1 MNQGKFVFAQI
12 MDRVPWRRFQTC
24 VDRYRGDHN
33 VQTFKCSDYFRV
45 MAFAQLTYRESLRD
59 IVACLNAVPEK
70 MYHMG
75 IRSGIS
81 RNNLS
86 NATKQRDWRIFADF
100 AQILI
105 EQARLLYD
113 NDPMPVDIDATV
125 YALDSTTIDL
135 CLSLFPWAPFRQTK
149 AAIKLHT
156 LLNIRGDIPEFIL
169 ISSGKLHDV
178 NVLDHMAFQPG
189 AFYVMDRGYLDFER
203 LYKINLA
210 KAFFV
215 TRAKKNTQVTRRY
228 SHIVD
233 KTTGVQCDQTVVLT
247 NEDSFSTY
255 PEPFRRVRYYDEEL
269 NKRFVFLTNNM
280 SLSARLIADLYRS
293 RWRVELFFKWIKQ
306 HLRIKTFYGMSEN
319 AVKSQIWIGVSIYL
333 LVAILKKELGLPQSL
348 HQILQIFSL
357 TQFEKTPVFSMFES
371 KNYNF
376 ENIQI
381 PNQLILFDL

>member
-24 VDRYRGDHN
+24 VDRYRGDHH

-75 IRSGIS
+75 IRTGIS

-86 NATKQRDWRIFADF
+86 HVTKQRDWRIFADF

-105 EQARLLYD
+105 EEARLLYGH
-113 NDPMPVDIDATV
+113 DPMPVELDATV

-135 CLSLFPWAPFRQTK
+135 CLSLFPWAPFRKTK
-149 AAIKLHT
+149 AAVKLHT
-156 LLNIRGDIPEFIL
+156 LLNIQGDIPEFIL

-233 KTTGVQCDQTVVLT
+233 KAAGVQCDQTVVLT
-247 NEDSFSTY
+247 NKGSLLTY

-269 NKRFVFLTNNM
+269 NKRFIFLTNNM
-280 SLSARLIADLYRS
+280 SLPARLIADLYRS

-306 HLRIKTFYGMSEN
+306 HLRIKTFYGISEN
-319 AVKSQIWIGVSIYL
+319 AVKSQIWIGVSVYL
-333 LVAILKKELGLPQSL
+333 LVAILKKELGLSQSL

-357 TQFEKTPVFSMFES
+357 TQFEKTPVFSMFEN
-371 KNYNF
+371 KKYFF
-376 ENIQI
+376 EDTQI
-381 PNQLILFDL
+381 PNQLALFDL